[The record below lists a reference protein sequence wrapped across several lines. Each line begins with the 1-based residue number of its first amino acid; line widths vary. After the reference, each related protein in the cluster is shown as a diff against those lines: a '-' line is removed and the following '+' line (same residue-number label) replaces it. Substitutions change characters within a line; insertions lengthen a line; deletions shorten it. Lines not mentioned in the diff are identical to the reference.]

1 MLKSLAE
8 GMKLKLKQSLGSI
21 LLAGALFTAVGCS
34 ASVGYRVYDPYR
46 SDYHVWNRD
55 EGVYYDRWVGET
67 HRPHT
72 DYKRLKPEDQK
83 SYWNWRHDHDDHH

>member
-1 MLKSLAE
+1 MTLR
-8 GMKLKLKQSLGSI
+8 LKQSLGSV
-21 LLAGALFTAVGCS
+21 LLAGAMWSAGCT

-55 EGVYYDRWVGET
+55 EGGNYDRWVVET

-72 DYKRLKPEDQK
+72 DYKKLKPEDQK